1 MTCFASIGVSQIQGY
16 LARSRRLWGRRG
28 ASDMLAYLTDTSGAA
43 DRIEERSF
51 ETAGEILQ
59 GFPGVTVNDDAVDV
73 DSVLNIRG
81 EDPGEVR
88 KAAEALALN
97 IKLHLPAAHVH
108 TTFRE
113 AAGYGDVIRAED
125 DDHLGAA
132 VVVERDE
139 GTATSSAPRTTTFLP
154 KPGSTRRR

>member
-108 TTFRE
+108 TTFR
-113 AAGYGDVIRAED
+113 V
-125 DDHLGAA
+125 
-132 VVVERDE
+132 
-139 GTATSSAPRTTTFLP
+139 
-154 KPGSTRRR
+154 RRRHPRRGRRHSCRNQAVSAVDDRVSPGPSLRRMLLGHGLGGNLGG

>member
-1 MTCFASIGVSQIQGY
+1 MTCFASIGVKQIQGY

-59 GFPGVTVNDDAVDV
+59 GFPGVMVNDEAVDV

-88 KAAEALALN
+88 KATEALALN

-108 TTFRE
+108 TSLRE
-113 AAGYGDVIRAED
+113 AACYRDVIRAED
-125 DDHLGAA
+125 
-132 VVVERDE
+132 E
-139 GTATSSAPRTTTFLP
+139 GIPAE
-154 KPGSTRRR
+154 TRQYPPSMIEFQPPSCSKRSLR